1 MAVSPKTSKNKRLLI
16 DKANA
21 TMLIFIGVAAF
32 LLVFAIFSAKALLS
46 QSSYQS
52 KVIKEKQKAFKQLQI
67 NTKNVDSLVASYGSF
82 ASESQNVLGGNPTG
96 SGPRDGDNPRIVLD
110 ALPSKYDYPG
120 LISSIEKVL
129 KEGGYKIESYG
140 GSDDEINQQNAK
152 VDKPT
157 PIEMPFPIT
166 VNTSFEGAQL
176 FLTTLER
183 SIRPI
188 YVNKLTLT
196 AAQGKIVVSIS
207 AKTYYQPEKVL
218 KITKKVV
225 K

>member
-21 TMLIFIGVAAF
+21 SMLVFIGIATF
-32 LLVFAIFSAKALLS
+32 LFVFAIFSSRSLLS

-52 KVIKEKQKAFKQLQI
+52 KVIKEKQKAFNQLQKNI
-67 NTKNVDSLVASYGSF
+67 KNVDSLVASYGSF
-82 ASESQNVLGGNPTG
+82 ASEPQNVLGGNPSG

-110 ALPSKYDYPG
+110 ALPSKYDFPG

-129 KEGGYKIESYG
+129 KDGGYKVESFG
-140 GSDDEINQQNAK
+140 GTDDEINQQSAK
-152 VDKPT
+152 VDKPA
-157 PIEMPFPIT
+157 PVEMAFPIT

-188 YVNKLTLT
+188 YVSKLTLT
-196 AAQGKIVVSIS
+196 AAQGKIVMSVS
-207 AKTYYQPEKVL
+207 AKTFYQPEKVL
-218 KITKKVV
+218 KITTKVV